1 MWTHEPGLGVQCLG
15 TLSRALGSRGLWVA
29 LRVQSQGGAGQLGC
43 CQGSCSQEINSH
55 CQQTS
60 FPCQGWKWENW
71 ASITYFRLQNIQWSS
86 GSKGAA
92 TFFWIEGK
100 KKDFK
105 TWSSV
110 QSYSHWR
117 HRLDPTFLA
126 ERKGH
131 VQDDSILWQTTGT
144 GSSTA
149 KLLFPD
155 LGPQRGMSL
164 CHANPTMWRP
174 ESQLS
179 FVWIVLD
186 FGLNDHKCIFT
197 GFFCL
202 INKETN

>member
-1 MWTHEPGLGVQCLG
+1 MWAHEPRLGVQCLG
-15 TLSRALGSRGLWVA
+15 TLGRALGSGGLWVA

-55 CQQTS
+55 CQQPS

-92 TFFWIEGK
+92 NFFLIEGK

-117 HRLDPTFLA
+117 HRLDSTFLA

-131 VQDDSILWQTTGT
+131 VQDDSTLWQTTDT

-149 KLLFPD
+149 KLLFP
-155 LGPQRGMSL
+155 
-164 CHANPTMWRP
+164 
-174 ESQLS
+174 ESWPS
-179 FVWIVLD
+179 ERNVTVSCKPHYVKPRIPIVLCLD
-186 FGLNDHKCIFT
+186 SV
-197 GFFCL
+197 GFWSQWS
-202 INKETN
+202 